1 MRDAASVITE
11 AAGGFVEELRN
22 IYEVSTPRMYEI
34 LSKDNPYPKAKRLI
48 RAIAAVNPDGVALIK
63 ADIDAMFAT
72 CDLSKK
78 KGGSTTPADLHRE
91 AFEAVQALLADR
103 PRAEQQK
110 ELRELVAAAND
121 RLSELE
127 DADVLRD
134 LAAEKTIKRFGG
146 RAN

>member
-11 AAGGFVEELRN
+11 AAGGFVEDLRN
-22 IYEVSTPRMYEI
+22 IYEVSAPRMYEI

-48 RAIAAVNPDGVALIK
+48 RAIAAVNPDGIALIK
-63 ADIDAMFAT
+63 ADIDALFVNCGQAAR
-72 CDLSKK
+72 
-78 KGGSTTPADLHRE
+78 KGGTTPADLHRE

-110 ELRELVAAAND
+110 ELRELIAAAND